1 MSRERRLV
9 PRVVAFVAL
18 AAGIA
23 AVAIVLVSLGGG
35 GEGGD
40 DGFAAGPSAGTSP
53 HPQSPS
59 RIDLPAIAPVRNAKP
74 QPDWRSHPGGLPIL
88 RYHVVGSPP
97 PGTSELE
104 LFVTPEDFRAQME
117 WLGAHGYEA
126 VGLETVERAWFAGGT
141 LPAKPIVLSFDGV
154 RGHLLD
160 VVAPEL
166 RRRGWPA
173 DLVLDTEARPLRLAA
188 VAKLLALGWDVEP
201 SGREPAAAGR
211 FVRSRLPTPAKNF
224 AFLHGNSAKP
234 EVAALEAAGYSGAT
248 APGGGFARASSRF
261 ELPRIT
267 IFNESEVDGLAE
279 AIRSHGEGVGA

>member
-9 PRVVAFVAL
+9 PRLVAFAAL

-23 AVAIVLVSLGGG
+23 TVAIVLLSLDGGD
-35 GEGGD
+35 GGD
-40 DGFAAGPSAGTSP
+40 DGSVAGSGSGTSAR
-53 HPQSPS
+53 PQRPP
-59 RIDLPAIAPVRNAKP
+59 RVDLPAIASVRNAKP
-74 QPDWRSHPGGLPIL
+74 QPDWRPYQGAVPIL

-188 VAKLLALGWDVEP
+188 VAKLLALGWGVEP
-201 SGREPAAAGR
+201 SGREPAAARR

-224 AFLHGNSAKP
+224 AFRHGNSAKP
-234 EVAALEAAGYSGAT
+234 DVPALEAAGYSGAT
-248 APGGGFARASSRF
+248 GPGGGFARASQRF
-261 ELPRIT
+261 ALPRIT
-267 IFNESEVDGLAE
+267 IYNESEVDGFAE
-279 AIRSHGEGVGA
+279 AMRSHGEGVGA

>member
-9 PRVVAFVAL
+9 PRLVAFIAL

-23 AVAIVLVSLGGG
+23 IVVVFALSLGGG
-35 GEGGD
+35 D
-40 DGFAAGPSAGTSP
+40 DGSVAGSSAGTSLGP
-53 HPQSPS
+53 RRPS

-74 QPDWRSHPGGLPIL
+74 QPDWRSHPGEVPIL

-97 PGTSELE
+97 PGTSDLE
-104 LFVTPEDFRAQME
+104 LFVTPGDFRAQMD

-154 RGHLLD
+154 RGRLLD
-160 VVAPEL
+160 VVVPEL

-173 DLVLDTEARPLRLAA
+173 DLTLDTEARPLRLAA
-188 VAKLLALGWDVEP
+188 VAKLLALGWGVEP
-201 SGREPAAAGR
+201 SGRDPAAAR
-211 FVRSRLPTPAKNF
+211 CFVRSRLPTPAENF
-224 AFLHGNSAKP
+224 AFRHGNSAKP
-234 EVAALEAAGYSGAT
+234 DASALEAAGFSGAT
-248 APGGGFARASSRF
+248 MPGGGFAQASQRF
-261 ELPRIT
+261 ALPRIT
-267 IFNESEVDGLAE
+267 IYNESEVDGFAE

>member
-1 MSRERRLV
+1 MSRERRVV
-9 PRVVAFVAL
+9 PRLVAFVAL

-23 AVAIVLVSLGGG
+23 AVVVVAVSLGGG
-35 GEGGD
+35 D
-40 DGFAAGPSAGTSP
+40 DGSGTGPGSGTPP
-53 HPQSPS
+53 HPQRPS
-59 RIDLPAIAPVRNAKP
+59 RIDLPAIAPVRNANP
-74 QPDWRSHPGGLPIL
+74 QPDWRSHPGAVPIL

-104 LFVTPEDFRAQME
+104 LFVTPGDFRAQLE
-117 WLGAHGYEA
+117 WLAEHGYEA

-154 RGHLLD
+154 RGRLLD

-188 VAKLLALGWDVEP
+188 VARLLALGWDVEP
-201 SGREPAAAGR
+201 SGREPAAARR
-211 FVRSRLPTPAKNF
+211 FVRSRLPAPARNF
-224 AFLHGNSAKP
+224 AFRHGNGAKP
-234 EVAALEAAGYSGAT
+234 EVPALEAAGYSGAT
-248 APGGGFARASSRF
+248 APGGGFARASHRF
-261 ELPRIT
+261 DLPRIT
-267 IFNESEVDGLAE
+267 IFNESEVDGFAE